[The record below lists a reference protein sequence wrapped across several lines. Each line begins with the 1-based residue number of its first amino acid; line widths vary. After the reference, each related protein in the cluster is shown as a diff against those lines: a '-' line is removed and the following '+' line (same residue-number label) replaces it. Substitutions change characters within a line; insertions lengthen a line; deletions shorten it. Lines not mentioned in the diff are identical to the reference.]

1 MCNLNDAMMEQTGS
15 EPFSEKWIL
24 EQIEDDSNR
33 QQFNDCM
40 EKHMEQYFKDLADS
54 MNEHY
59 KEMEVEHG
67 TAI

>member
-15 EPFSEKWIL
+15 VNHMTKDEVL
-24 EQIEDDSNR
+24 EMMFHQE
-33 QQFNDCM
+33 
-40 EKHMEQYFKDLADS
+40 EEEYMEQYFKDLEQA

-67 TAI
+67 TTI

>member
-15 EPFSEKWIL
+15 VNQMTKDEIL
-24 EQIEDDSNR
+24 EMMFHQEH
-33 QQFNDCM
+33 
-40 EKHMEQYFKDLADS
+40 EEYMEQYFKDLADS

-67 TAI
+67 SAI